1 MAMNT
6 IVYLYGVDGE
16 YSLSN
21 VEKELNRNGIRY
33 VIAKNWKEEDF
44 TRSLL
49 YFNNCKKILISSA
62 HPGIN
67 ERSGR
72 NNIPVAKLRR
82 LSNWEKVI
90 FFPHDLT
97 EPIRWEERFYL
108 CDYDFLVSEYPLPPW
123 ILAYPNISRIAPLQR
138 DRFILNMN
146 QEFLFLPDDYYS
158 FGHLD
163 AENFISRFPFTR
175 NSNVITKL
183 VNVQGA
189 EKLSE
194 SLGQEIRVLPPSI
207 PGNAIVIPENG
218 ILITQGPSSVLTE
231 AHVVG
236 MPVLYFDEVN
246 LDVLDKKAIL
256 EKFPAVSGFFRPDD
270 LLGSVPI
277 NPKSTKYENNNS
289 QSLLEFLGVI
299 LGR

>member
-1 MAMNT
+1 MNA

-21 VEKELNRNGIRY
+21 VEKELNRNGIRC

-44 TRSLL
+44 RRSLL
-49 YFNNCKKILISSA
+49 DFNNCKKILISSA

-146 QEFLFLPDDYYS
+146 QKFLFLPDDYYS

-163 AENFISRFPFTR
+163 AENFISRFPFTQ

-246 LDVLDKKAIL
+246 LDVLDKETIL
-256 EKFPAVSGFFRPDD
+256 EMFPAVSGFFKSGDPLDRDLTNGRP
-270 LLGSVPI
+270 I
-277 NPKSTKYENNNS
+277 TYES
-289 QSLLEFLGVI
+289 SKAPSRLEFLDPI
-299 LGR
+299 LAD